1 MDFKKLLSTFDAVEN
16 DTSENAVNKKKEAG
30 SMLAILESFNR
41 AEDNNDI
48 DEAVGEFA
56 APLFDLVDQVGEE
69 AVLLELGS
77 WMSSDDFTEFV
88 RAVGQHSDLD
98 EYDVSSMPDLIELI
112 GEEMALNEVSRWMSG
127 DDINEFVGDF
137 RRLYDMNNNDVEE
150 SLEESK
156 MADMMIAAS
165 EMSKEEFSK
174 EYPNFAKDYEKLRK
188 QQTTEESLEEAI
200 MVSAEGDEAAQL
212 LSILQLAGMPAPAP
226 APMEPEMGPEM
237 GPEMDMQDEYSNSP
251 EEFEQDVDA
260 VIASG
265 DDMHREKNQYAAAQ
279 DGDNPMKAFEG
290 KFKSIMD
297 ELLAEDNEE
306 ELEEA
311 QSPAQK
317 AAFEKM
323 LAAKKGNKADDKDEE
338 KEECR
343 YCGGDCPNDEHHA
356 CDGYLGDIDG
366 LYEEAVAV
374 NESAEF
380 SDMKNFMKRLNG

>member
-41 AEDNNDI
+41 AEHNDDI
-48 DEAVGEFA
+48 EEAVGEFA

-69 AVLLELGS
+69 AVLLELGA
-77 WMSSDDFTEFV
+77 WMGNADFTEFV

-98 EYDVSSMPDLIELI
+98 EYDVPSMSDLIELI
-112 GEEMALNEVSRWMSG
+112 GEEMTLNEVSRWMSG

-137 RRLYDMNNNDVEE
+137 KRHHDMDDMDVEE

-226 APMEPEMGPEM
+226 APAPMEPEM

-265 DDMHREKNQYAAAQ
+265 DDMHREKDQYAAAQ

-297 ELLAEDNEE
+297 ELLAED
-306 ELEEA
+306 
-311 QSPAQK
+311 
-317 AAFEKM
+317 EK
-323 LAAKKGNKADDKDEE
+323 
-338 KEECR
+338 
-343 YCGGDCPNDEHHA
+343 
-356 CDGYLGDIDG
+356 
-366 LYEEAVAV
+366 
-374 NESAEF
+374 
-380 SDMKNFMKRLNG
+380 